1 MIKINLTKNDIIVII
16 IIFMC
21 YVVFTLYN
29 TRSIFEKFET
39 SSSTVT
45 TNININKCSD
55 STERNTCMPKCFR
68 HKNELLVIYNHIYS
82 FLERYC

>member
-39 SSSTVT
+39 SISTGI
-45 TNININKCSD
+45 ININKCSD
-55 STERNTCMPKCFR
+55 SK
-68 HKNELLVIYNHIYS
+68 
-82 FLERYC
+82 